1 MPSGTKLW
9 WCSGQDHKL
18 IHEVVK
24 VSTGVSCPWHPA
36 CPTYD
41 TNKADTTFGG
51 HAIGIPSCLFAGA
64 IACLR
69 LSSDYFI
76 LQYSVGDRLFSKM
89 PFSRRHLAFPGMPSF
104 FFLFSEY
111 SFSGVR
117 WQCSKPLNLTFIKDW
132 ERVKTTPFY
141 SVLYSAFVIYKET
154 TATELSYFYLCFI
167 FNFSNIKS

>member
-1 MPSGTKLW
+1 MAVLW
-9 WCSGQDHKL
+9 PRPQAHPRGCESLHGSIL
-18 IHEVVK
+18 PVA
-24 VSTGVSCPWHPA
+24 SCPPHVRHRQSGH
-36 CPTYD
+36 D
-41 TNKADTTFGG
+41 IRG

-64 IACLR
+64 MACLR

-76 LQYSVGDRLFSKM
+76 LQYFVGDRLFSKM

-117 WQCSKPLNLTFIKDW
+117 WQCSNPLNLTFIKDW